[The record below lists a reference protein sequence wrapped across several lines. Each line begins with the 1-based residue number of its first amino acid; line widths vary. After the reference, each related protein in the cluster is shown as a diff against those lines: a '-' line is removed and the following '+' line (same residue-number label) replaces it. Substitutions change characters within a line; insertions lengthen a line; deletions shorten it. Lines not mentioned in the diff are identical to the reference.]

1 VPELTNPKNWPLEEA
16 VKRRE
21 ALRSAGGK
29 LVLTNG
35 CFDLL
40 HTGHLFYLREAGA
53 LGDAL
58 WIALN
63 GDRSTALLKGPKRPV
78 QSETERA
85 YALAALEFVD
95 GVVVF
100 HTPRLVDEI
109 LALQPDIYVK
119 AGDYDIETLHE
130 EERRALESVGAEI
143 RFIPFLQGYSTTRL
157 IHAMREAADEDGR
170 D

>member
-1 VPELTNPKNWPLEEA
+1 MATLSNPKWWPLKEA
-16 VKRRE
+16 VERRE
-21 ALRSAGGK
+21 ALRAGGKK

-40 HTGHLFYLREAGA
+40 HTGHLYYLRQAAG

-63 GDRSTALLKGPKRPV
+63 GDGSAASLKGPHRPV
-78 QSETERA
+78 QRESERA

-95 GVVVF
+95 GLVVF
-100 HTPRLVDEI
+100 HTLRLDAEI
-109 LALQPDIYVK
+109 LALRPDIYVK
-119 AGDYDIETLHE
+119 AGDYALESLDPA
-130 EERRALESVGAEI
+130 ERRALRETGAEI
-143 RFIPFLQGYSTTRL
+143 RFIPFLEGYSTTRL
-157 IHAMREAADEDGR
+157 IEAMRQAADQDGS

>member
-1 VPELTNPKNWPLEEA
+1 MAALSNPKWWPLEEA

-21 ALRSAGGK
+21 ALRAGGKK

-40 HTGHLFYLREAGA
+40 HTGHLYYLREAAG

-63 GDRSTALLKGPKRPV
+63 GDGSAALLKGPHRPV
-78 QSETERA
+78 QRESERA
-85 YALAALEFVD
+85 YALSALEFVD
-95 GVVVF
+95 GLVVF
-100 HTPRLVDEI
+100 HTPRLDAEI
-109 LALQPDIYVK
+109 LALRPDIYVK
-119 AGDYDIETLHE
+119 AGDYV
-130 EERRALESVGAEI
+130 LESLDPAERGALQKVGAEI
-143 RFIPFLQGYSTTRL
+143 QFIPFLEGYSTTRL
-157 IHAMREAADEDGR
+157 IEAIRQAADQDGS